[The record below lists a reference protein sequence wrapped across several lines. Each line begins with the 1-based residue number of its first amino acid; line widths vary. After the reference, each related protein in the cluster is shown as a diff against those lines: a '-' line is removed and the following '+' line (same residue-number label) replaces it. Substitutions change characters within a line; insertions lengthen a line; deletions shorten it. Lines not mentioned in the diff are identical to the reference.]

1 MIDLSTETLVPWQ
14 QAAKHVPGQPHISTL
29 HRWRLKGVK
38 GHRLETLSVG
48 GRRFTSQQAIARFI
62 DACNAPADAPAATP
76 SFTVAQRQRMSDAAR
91 QELAAQFGI

>member
-48 GRRFTSQQAIARFI
+48 GRRFTSREAIDRFI
-62 DACNAPADAPAATP
+62 VAGNSSDAPAAP
-76 SFTVAQRQRMSDAAR
+76 SFTATQRQKMSVAAR
-91 QELAAQFGI
+91 ATLATEFGI

>member
-48 GRRFTSQQAIARFI
+48 GRRFTSREAIDRFI
-62 DACNAPADAPAATP
+62 VAGNSSDAPAAAP
-76 SFTVAQRQRMSDAAR
+76 SFTATQRQKMSDAAR
-91 QELAAQFGI
+91 ATLASEFGI